1 MPDRAPLAVLVSGA
15 PGSGKTTL
23 ADVLGQR
30 LDLPVLHNGELVH
43 GSWRTIDQALE
54 LGVSGLEPFYQTLE
68 LWLELGV
75 SFVADH
81 TFERGVSEPD
91 IARRLAPR
99 AFLVNVHC
107 RSVRAPERF
116 EGRMRAQPLC
126 GEQRLGKLLPRVNQ
140 LQAELAE
147 PLELSCHTIVVD
159 TDDGYAPTLDAVT
172 AEIDATYGRP
182 KIHELDRP
190 PSVE

>member
-1 MPDRAPLAVLVSGA
+1 MMDRAPLAVLVSGA

-23 ADVLGQR
+23 AEALGQR

-43 GSWRTIDQALE
+43 GTWRTLDHALE
-54 LGVSGLEPFYQTLE
+54 LGVPGLEAFYRTLE
-68 LWLELGV
+68 LWLDLGV

-91 IARRLAPR
+91 VACRLAPR

-107 RSVRAPERF
+107 RSVHAPERF
-116 EGRMRAQPLC
+116 AERMRAEPLC
-126 GEQRLGKLLPRVNQ
+126 GEQRLAKLLPRVNQ
-140 LQAELAE
+140 LQAQLAE

-172 AEIDATYGRP
+172 AEIDAKYSRP
-182 KIHELDRP
+182 KIHDLDRP
-190 PSVE
+190 FWVE

>member
-1 MPDRAPLAVLVSGA
+1 MRDRAPLGVLVSGA

-23 ADVLGQR
+23 AETLGQR

-43 GSWRTIDQALE
+43 GTWRTLDHALE
-54 LGVSGLEPFYQTLE
+54 LGVSGLEPFYRTLE

-91 IARRLAPR
+91 ITCRLAPH

-107 RSVRAPERF
+107 RSVHAPKRF
-116 EGRMRAQPLC
+116 AERMRAEPLC
-126 GEQRLGKLLPRVNQ
+126 GEQRLMTLLPRVNQ
-140 LQAELAE
+140 LQAQLAE

-159 TDDGYAPTLDAVT
+159 TDDGYAPTLDAVS
-172 AEIDATYGRP
+172 AEIDAMYSRP
-182 KIHELDRP
+182 KVHDLDRP

>member
-1 MPDRAPLAVLVSGA
+1 MQERGPLGVLVSGA

-23 ADVLGQR
+23 ADALGQR

-43 GSWRTIDQALE
+43 GTWRTLDHALD
-54 LGVSGLEPFYQTLE
+54 LGVRGLEPFYRTLE

-81 TFERGVSEPD
+81 TFERRVSELD
-91 IARRLAPR
+91 VARRLAPR

-107 RSVRAPERF
+107 RPERF
-116 EGRMRAQPLC
+116 AERMRAEPLC
-126 GEQRLGKLLPRVNQ
+126 GEQRLAKLLPRVNQ
-140 LQAELAE
+140 LQADLAE
-147 PLELSCHTIVVD
+147 PLDMSCHTIVVE

-172 AEIDATYGRP
+172 AEIDATYSRP
-182 KIHELDRP
+182 KLHELDRP
-190 PSVE
+190 LSVE

>member
-1 MPDRAPLAVLVSGA
+1 MQDRPPLAVLVSGA

-23 ADVLGQR
+23 AEALSQR
-30 LDLPVLHNGELVH
+30 LDLPVLHNSELVH
-43 GSWRTIDQALE
+43 GTWRTLDRALE
-54 LGVSGLEPFYQTLE
+54 LGVPGLEPFYRTLE
-68 LWLELGV
+68 LWLQLGV

-81 TFERGVSEPD
+81 TFERRVSEPD
-91 IARRLAPR
+91 VARRLAPR

-107 RSVRAPERF
+107 RSVHAPERF
-116 EGRMRAQPLC
+116 VERMQAEPLC
-126 GEQRLGKLLPRVNQ
+126 GEQRLTKLLPRVNH

-147 PLELSCHTIVVD
+147 PLELACHTIVVD

-172 AEIDATYGRP
+172 AEIDDTYSRP
-182 KIHELDRP
+182 KVHELDRP